1 MSIDQSSET
10 VTRLLEY
17 TRTQLL
23 GGDADGLT
31 PETPL
36 LEWGVLDSLKTARLV
51 GWIRDEF
58 GVRVP
63 PTKMNGAN
71 FKDLNSIAA
80 LIGSL
85 RDPAGV

>member
-1 MSIDQSSET
+1 MSSNESPET
-10 VTRLLEY
+10 LSRLVEY
-17 TRTQLL
+17 TRTVLL

-71 FKDLNSIAA
+71 FRDLNSIAA
-80 LIGSL
+80 LVESL